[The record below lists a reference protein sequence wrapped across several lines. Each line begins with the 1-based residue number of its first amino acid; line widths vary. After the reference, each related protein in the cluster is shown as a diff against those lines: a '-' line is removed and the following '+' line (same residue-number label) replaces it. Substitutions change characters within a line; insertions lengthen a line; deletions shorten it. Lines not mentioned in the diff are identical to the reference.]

1 MTVNLSQCFDDPGIY
16 AMGVWL
22 SQSTCFITALI
33 LEIARW
39 ISVMASVATSS
50 IALIQQV
57 LTSEP
62 VNTLSK
68 KCFHC
73 FFLHRKE
80 LMKLSQIELMFYRK
94 LYCIWVFKFKI
105 LRLGLSLPI

>member
-1 MTVNLSQCFDDPGIY
+1 MTVNLSQCFDDRGIY

-22 SQSTCFITALI
+22 SQSMCFITALI

-39 ISVMASVATSS
+39 ISVMASVAASS
-50 IALIQQV
+50 TALIQQV

-68 KCFHC
+68 NV
-73 FFLHRKE
+73 FFTQERIDEVISDRINVL
-80 LMKLSQIELMFYRK
+80 
-94 LYCIWVFKFKI
+94 
-105 LRLGLSLPI
+105 